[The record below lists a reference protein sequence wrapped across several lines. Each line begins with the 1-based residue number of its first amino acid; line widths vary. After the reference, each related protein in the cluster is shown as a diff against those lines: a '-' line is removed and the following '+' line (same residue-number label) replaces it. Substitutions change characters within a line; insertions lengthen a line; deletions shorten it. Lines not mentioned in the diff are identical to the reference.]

1 MKVLEQCQEMKSEE
15 GRFYDYK
22 NELEVLEEERLAHV
36 EELRQIHA
44 DMKAVSELIVCCTV
58 IGCRQYI
65 TNRSAQNGWRCRRQL
80 ANIDTYIQPVIFSS
94 LSVSPW

>member
-58 IGCRQYI
+58 IGCSTVLTI
-65 TNRSAQNGWRCRRQL
+65 VPKIGGAVRRRL
-80 ANIDTYIQPVIFSS
+80 ANIDTCIQPVIFSS
-94 LSVSPW
+94 LLGSPW